1 VPKSINDIIGDVIA
15 AEGGYVNSPSDPG
28 NETKY
33 GITIATARAH
43 GYKADM
49 RDLPESLARAIYYED
64 YVVKPGF
71 DNVLILSAQ
80 IAAELVDTGVNM
92 GTAVAAKFLQQSLN
106 SFNTDGSLF
115 ADLIVDGAIGNA
127 TINALAAYMRARKEK
142 AIDVLLKALNC
153 LQGARYIELSE
164 SNKKLCGFTFGWLD
178 NRVKL

>member
-1 VPKSINDIIGDVIA
+1 MKSINDIIGDVIA
-15 AEGGYVNSPSDPG
+15 AEGGIVNNPSDPG
-28 NETKY
+28 GATNF
-33 GITIATARAH
+33 GITQSVARGH
-43 GYKADM
+43 GYKGDM

-71 DNVLILSAQ
+71 DKVLILSAQ

-92 GTAVAAKFLQQSLN
+92 GPAVAAKFLQRSLN
-106 SFNTDGSLF
+106 AFNTEGKLF
-115 ADLIVDGAIGNA
+115 TDLIVDGQIGNA
-127 TINALAAYMRARKEK
+127 TINALAAYMKVRKEK

-164 SNKKLCGFTFGWLD
+164 SNKKLRSFTFGWLD